1 MKISRKIIGGGV
13 ALLIVLSVFSFIAIR
28 TYVEDQQAD
37 LLARITDLEA
47 SINQLQNQ
55 ISETENSLTVS
66 EEIVA
71 QQRDQI
77 ESLNQEIAELGKI
90 VDRLNGDDVPAPAR
104 KTAYLTFD
112 DGPSQLTYQI
122 LDILAEHQI
131 KATFFVNG
139 HNDAE
144 SIELYKAIQ
153 DAGHVI
159 GNHTYSHYYP
169 NIYASADAFMEDVY
183 RLDELLYTAT
193 GVRPHLIRF
202 PGGSS
207 SSSLTAPVRN
217 AIIRRLFTEGYQYF
231 DWNVDGKD
239 SLTIVQTPEQIIN
252 NVATGAL
259 KQDAAVI
266 LLHDRESKVN
276 TVTALPAI
284 IDQLT
289 EQGYEFDVL
298 TINSPTIQHRKLTS

>member
-1 MKISRKIIGGGV
+1 MKISRKLIGGIIV
-13 ALLIVLSVFSFIAIR
+13 LLIVLSIFSFIAIR
-28 TYVEDQQAD
+28 TYVEEQQAD
-37 LLARITDLEA
+37 LLARITALEA
-47 SINQLQNQ
+47 SINQLQEQ
-55 ISETENSLTVS
+55 ISEAEDSLTAS

-71 QQRDQI
+71 SQRDQI
-77 ESLNQEIAELGKI
+77 DSLNQEIADLSKI
-90 VDRLNGDDVPAPAR
+90 IDRLNGDEVPAPAR

-112 DGPSQLTYQI
+112 DGPSELTYQI

-144 SIELYKAIQ
+144 AIALYKAIQ

-193 GVRPHLIRF
+193 GVRPRLIRF

-239 SLTIVQTPEQIIN
+239 SLSIVQSPEQIVN
-252 NVATGAL
+252 NVVTGAL
-259 KQDAAVI
+259 KQDCAVI

-276 TVTALPAI
+276 TVAALPAI

-289 EQGYEFDVL
+289 ELGYQFEAL
-298 TINSPTIQHRKLTS
+298 NMNSPTIQHRKLTS